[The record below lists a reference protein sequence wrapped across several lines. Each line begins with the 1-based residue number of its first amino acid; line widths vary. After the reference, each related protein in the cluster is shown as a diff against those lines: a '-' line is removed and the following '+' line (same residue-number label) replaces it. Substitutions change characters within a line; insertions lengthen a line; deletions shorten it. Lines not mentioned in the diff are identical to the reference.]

1 LIYFNYICTK
11 LFLYGKAW

>member
-11 LFLYGKAW
+11 LFSYGKAW